1 MMYMFRYSEDDK
13 SLGHNMY
20 YHVTK
25 NISFKNVPKKYRN
38 KEIAAFTM
46 ENVND
51 KM

>member
-1 MMYMFRYSEDDK
+1 MYMFRYSEDQD
-13 SLGHNMY
+13 SQGNSMY

-38 KEIAAFTM
+38 KEIVAFNM